1 VGVRARAG
9 GLLRAPR
16 TRRVPGALLLF
27 CLLIALPA
35 SAIPILLPPGEDAD
49 DWAPYLALV
58 DLQMAQRPQAT
69 GAQVELLVGASDWV
83 IRVRGVDGV
92 TRERRVPPPST
103 PRDREDV
110 VTIADSL
117 LDPPTWTEPSW
128 DELASALPGGGDVF
142 EAAGELPILPPAPA
156 PEPKPKP
163 PPEPPPAPPVAV
175 VTPVPPLEPLP
186 VAPEAPAEPVEP
198 AGGVEVAESTT
209 TSPDPDP
216 AKPDPTGAPLP
227 EELPEPSRT
236 PASNPALTADLD
248 AVRIPEG
255 PRRRPAPWAR
265 GGVAYAGRQNIA
277 PGLAVDVAGGVLF
290 DRALRVGLEV
300 SFMNPAR
307 ITNIAGNRT
316 SGDID
321 VGLVLQ
327 YVQPT
332 IGLMFGVQLAVGVRT
347 FEKDGAPFTS
357 LATFTPG
364 AEVGWNVPLGRLPL
378 ALEPF
383 GHAQIDT
390 RRIELFI
397 DSADGDPVRR
407 GVVSWKGGLRL
418 VWTPQTREPMSF
430 VIQPAGS

>member
-1 VGVRARAG
+1 MGEGTQRAH
-9 GLLRAPR
+9 R
-16 TRRVPGALLLF
+16 TRALGLAALL
-27 CLLIALPA
+27 CLLAALPA
-35 SAIPILLPPGEDAD
+35 SAIPVLLPAGESVE
-49 DWAPYLALV
+49 DWGPYLALV
-58 DLQMAQRPQAT
+58 DLQPTSRPQAS

-83 IRVRGVDGV
+83 IRVRGIDGV
-92 TRERRVPPPST
+92 TRERRVPPPTT
-103 PRDREDV
+103 PRDREDI

-142 EAAGELPILPPAPA
+142 EAPADLPVLPPAPA
-156 PEPKPKP
+156 PEPTPP
-163 PPEPPPAPPVAV
+163 PIRRPPPASVPAPQPPAPEPPEPSVAEEPVAAVAPAPVPDEPEAPLPEDPPEPPRTVA
-175 VTPVPPLEPLP
+175 
-186 VAPEAPAEPVEP
+186 
-198 AGGVEVAESTT
+198 
-209 TSPDPDP
+209 D
-216 AKPDPTGAPLP
+216 
-227 EELPEPSRT
+227 
-236 PASNPALTADLD
+236 NPALTADLD
-248 AVRIPEG
+248 TIRVAET
-255 PRRRPAPWAR
+255 PRKRPAAWAR
-265 GGVAYAGRQNIA
+265 GGIAYAGRQNIA
-277 PGLAVDVAGGVLF
+277 PGMGFDVAGGVLF

-300 SFMNPAR
+300 AFMNPAK
-307 ITNIAGNRT
+307 ITNIAGDRT

-332 IGLMFGVQLAVGVRT
+332 IGLMFGVQLALGVRT

-364 AEVGWNVPLGRLPL
+364 AEVGWNIPLGRLPL

-397 DSADGDPVRR
+397 ESADGDPVRR
-407 GVVSWKGGLRL
+407 GVVSWKGGLRI

-430 VIQPAGS
+430 LIQPAGS